1 MTQNKCNTCFY
12 AAFDDD
18 DQPCVQCRDNNL
30 YVNYMLF
37 KPDTVAIKTWDGED
51 AFDKKED
58 VVSDNVNSPKH
69 YTKGKYEVI
78 DVIEDWD
85 LNFRLA
91 NAVKYIAR
99 HKHKG
104 KPLEDLK
111 KALWY
116 LEREIDK
123 WNTLSKS

>member
-12 AAFDDD
+12 AAFDDE
-18 DQPCVQCRDNNL
+18 DQPCIQCKDNNL
-30 YVNYMLF
+30 YVNYMAYQPVIP
-37 KPDTVAIKTWDGED
+37 KAISMWDDKD
-51 AFDKKED
+51 AFTVKED
-58 VVSDNVNSPKH
+58 MINQPKH

-104 KPLEDLK
+104 KPLEDLE

>member
-1 MTQNKCNTCFY
+1 MEEKTCDNCFY
-12 AAFDDD
+12 TKTEAHQF
-18 DQPCVQCRDNNL
+18 PCSVCSWSNKWVDIN
-30 YVNYMLF
+30 VF
-37 KPDTVAIKTWDGED
+37 KPDTKQIREWDDND
-51 AFDKKED
+51 AFVVKNND
-58 VVSDNVNSPKH
+58 VINSPQH
-69 YTKGKYEVI
+69 YTKGNFEVI

-91 NAVKYIAR
+91 NSIKYIAR

-116 LEREIDK
+116 LEREISK
-123 WNTLSKS
+123 WESLSKN